1 MRGSSLEVPSVEGDM
16 SDMECVL
23 PTMCRSDAVES
34 IELVQQ
40 LNPQSTSASPL

>member
-16 SDMECVL
+16 SDMGCVL
-23 PTMCRSDAVES
+23 PTRCRSDAVGS

-40 LNPQSTSASPL
+40 LIPQSTSASPL